1 MTTTAVQTLGTLLT
15 QADPNTLADA
25 LRKVDLGN
33 MLQVKEY
40 DTGTIAGT
48 ASIVL
53 PEEALA
59 VLSARIV
66 TATTATKVGTYMVTP
81 DTGVTKLTAAT
92 SGVVG
97 LATLGADRKTITFE
111 ATDATRVLVKYIP
124 APATA
129 LTEIFAPSVTT

>member
-1 MTTTAVQTLGTLLT
+1 MTTTAAQTLGTLLT

-25 LRKVDLGN
+25 LRKVNLGN
-33 MLQVKEY
+33 MLQVKQH

-53 PEEALA
+53 PEEAHA

-81 DTGVTKLTAAT
+81 DIGVTKLSALT
-92 SGVVG
+92 SSVVG

-111 ATDATRVLVKYIP
+111 ATDATRVLVAYIP

-129 LTEIFAPSVTT
+129 LTEIFAPSVAT